1 VSQAD
6 PVVERWQMDVG
17 RIASEVIEMH
27 HNRNVFRSVN
37 EIAVAHGLP
46 PSSFFGYL
54 TATYGVT
61 QVAAVRRQADPKSG
75 SVCLHRLLRE
85 ISSKRLR
92 LSREWFFKMH
102 PPELEES
109 AAAGWERFAG
119 QAGQYVD
126 RKLVQAD
133 LSDLTTAAKRAK
145 GWADERVAHTGREQA
160 VMTPTFGE
168 LDGAIDT
175 IGRLFQRYNLL
186 LRGRELATLAPD
198 PAAVEADLNAL
209 FSRAWIR

>member
-27 HNRNVFRSVN
+27 HNRNVFRRVN
-37 EIAVAHGLP
+37 EIAVARSLP

-61 QVAAVRRQADPKSG
+61 QVAAVRRQADPGKH
-75 SVCLHRLLRE
+75 SVCLYRLLDE
-85 ISSKRLR
+85 ISRKRQR
-92 LSREWFFKMH
+92 LSREWFFKMYE
-102 PPELEES
+102 PDLEES
-109 AAAGWERFAG
+109 AAAGWELFAG
-119 QAGQYVD
+119 QGGQYVD
-126 RKLVQAD
+126 PKLVQAD
-133 LSDLTTAAKRAK
+133 LRDLTTAAKRAK
-145 GWADERVAHTGREQA
+145 DWADERVAHTGREPA
-160 VMTPTFGE
+160 VRTPTLGE

-209 FSRAWIR
+209 FGRAWIR